1 MKTDKWFYELFLS
14 QPGMLAELLPGIEVD
29 WEFTYSAPVVKEKEF
44 RLDGVFVPMA
54 DDLHIPIVFAEAQM
68 QTDENFYRR
77 YFAEVFLYLEQYQV
91 SRSWCGL
98 LILGSRRQRFGPELT
113 YEKLLDQ
120 QVTRLYLSDLKR
132 QQNLSPNL
140 ALLQLLA
147 LDQDRGAELGKDLLQ
162 KAQTQAEFQRRLS
175 LIETILANKFPDLT
189 KEIIMQILDLKQM
202 DITQSRFYQQIIQEG
217 LERGLEQGLERGLE
231 QGLERGLEQGLER
244 GFQREVQLVL
254 RLLERRVGQLSDRY
268 RSVVL
273 GLLVSQLEELGE
285 ALLDFEGVADLE
297 DWLAE
302 RSLLPINSDRSLEGD
317 QSDS

>member
-14 QPGMLAELLPGIEVD
+14 QPGMLAELVPGIEVD

-54 DDLHIPIVFAEAQM
+54 DDPHIPIVFAEAQM

-98 LILGSRRQRFGPELT
+98 LILGSRRQRFGPELP
-113 YEKLLDQ
+113 YERLLDQ

-132 QQNLSPNL
+132 QQGLSANL
-140 ALLQLLA
+140 ALLQLLVLNQEQA
-147 LDQDRGAELGKDLLQ
+147 ANIGRSLLQ
-162 KAQTQAEFQRRLS
+162 SADTEVEFERRLT

-189 KEIIMQILDLKQM
+189 KEIIMQVLDLKVM
-202 DITQSRFYQQIIQEG
+202 DLTQSRFYQQIIQEG
-217 LERGLEQGLERGLE
+217 LEQGLEKGLEQGLE
-231 QGLERGLEQGLER
+231 QGL
-244 GFQREVQLVL
+244 QREVQLVL
-254 RLLERRVGQLSDRY
+254 RLLERRVGRLSDQY

-273 GLLVSQLEELGE
+273 GLLVSQLEDLAE
-285 ALLDFEGVADLE
+285 ALLDFEEVADLE
-297 DWLAE
+297 DWLAQ
-302 RSLLPINSDRSLEGD
+302 RSLLPNHPDRF
-317 QSDS
+317 

>member
-14 QPGMLAELLPGIEVD
+14 QPGMLAELVPGIEVD

-54 DDLHIPIVFAEAQM
+54 DDPHIPIVFAEAQM

-98 LILGSRRQRFGPELT
+98 LILGSRRQRFGPELP
-113 YEKLLDQ
+113 YERLLDQ

-132 QQNLSPNL
+132 QQGLSANL
-140 ALLQLLA
+140 ALLQLLVLNQEQA
-147 LDQDRGAELGKDLLQ
+147 ANIGRSLLQ
-162 KAQTQAEFQRRLS
+162 SADTEVEFERRLT

-189 KEIIMQILDLKQM
+189 KEIIMQVLDLKVM
-202 DITQSRFYQQIIQEG
+202 DLTQSRFYQQIIQEG
-217 LERGLEQGLERGLE
+217 LEQGL
-231 QGLERGLEQGLER
+231 
-244 GFQREVQLVL
+244 QREVQLVL
-254 RLLERRVGQLSDRY
+254 RLLERRVGRLSDQY

-273 GLLVSQLEELGE
+273 GLLVSQLEDLAE
-285 ALLDFEGVADLE
+285 ALLDFEEVADLE
-297 DWLAE
+297 DWLTQ
-302 RSLLPINSDRSLEGD
+302 RSLLPNHPDRF
-317 QSDS
+317 